1 MSARVFA
8 TTDIADEYGDA
19 VYVVAPKFHSFGGV
33 TQFCGPVKTLLAFED
48 NTKVRAAVEG
58 DGAGQVLVVNGGA
71 SQRCALFGGNLAKLA
86 ADNGWAGI
94 IINGCVRDT
103 AELAGEKVGIKALGV
118 HPRKSE
124 KRGLGIYD
132 VPVKFA
138 GVRIYPGDWIY
149 ADEDGIILSPAKLD
163 L

>member
-1 MSARVFA
+1 MLF
-8 TTDIADEYGDA
+8 IMGNE
-19 VYVVAPKFHSFGGV
+19 FHSFGGV
-33 TQFCGPVKTLLAFED
+33 TRFCGPVKTLLAFED

-103 AELAGEKVGIKALGV
+103 AELAAEKVGIKALGV
-118 HPRKSE
+118 HPRKARNAISAFTTF
-124 KRGLGIYD
+124 R
-132 VPVKFA
+132 
-138 GVRIYPGDWIY
+138 
-149 ADEDGIILSPAKLD
+149 
-163 L
+163 

>member
-1 MSARVFA
+1 MNMAMLFMWWHRSFTVLAVLRVLRAGENPAR
-8 TTDIADEYGDA
+8 
-19 VYVVAPKFHSFGGV
+19 
-33 TQFCGPVKTLLAFED
+33 FED

-103 AELAGEKVGIKALGV
+103 AELAAEKVGIKALGV
-118 HPRKSE
+118 HPRKSQ
-124 KRGLGIYD
+124 KRDLGIYD

>member
-1 MSARVFA
+1 MSATVFA
-8 TTDIADEYGDA
+8 TTDIADDYGDA
-19 VYVVAPKFHSFGGV
+19 VYVLAPKFHSFGGV
-33 TQFCGPVKTLLAFED
+33 KRFCGPVKTLLAFED

-58 DGAGQVLVVNGGA
+58 KGDGQVLVVNGGA
-71 SQRCALFGGNLAKLA
+71 SKRCALFGGNLAKLA

-103 AELAGEKVGIKALGV
+103 AELAGEQVGIKALAV
-118 HPRKSE
+118 HPRKSL
-124 KRGLGIYD
+124 KRDLGTYD

-149 ADEDGIILSPAKLD
+149 ADEDGIILSPVKLD

>member
-1 MSARVFA
+1 M
-8 TTDIADEYGDA
+8 
-19 VYVVAPKFHSFGGV
+19 
-33 TQFCGPVKTLLAFED
+33 KTLLAFED

-103 AELAGEKVGIKALGV
+103 AELAAKRWVSRRLAFTRAKA
-118 HPRKSE
+118 RNAISAFTTF
-124 KRGLGIYD
+124 R
-132 VPVKFA
+132 
-138 GVRIYPGDWIY
+138 
-149 ADEDGIILSPAKLD
+149 
-163 L
+163 

>member
-1 MSARVFA
+1 MDASVFA

-71 SQRCALFGGNLAKLA
+71 SERCALFGGNLAKLA

-103 AELAGEKVGIKALGV
+103 AELAAEKVGIKALGV
-118 HPRKSE
+118 HPRKSQ
-124 KRGLGIYD
+124 KRNLGIYD
-132 VPVKFA
+132 VPVKLA